1 MYSAASTLVE
11 RAAVPR
17 EKVKTQS
24 QVLQRKIAIVLSVVE
39 PVNAHSSAR
48 KIDDEAASLERK
60 AESALPHNLM
70 NAI

>member
-1 MYSAASTLVE
+1 MDSSLAE

-24 QVLQRKIAIVLSVVE
+24 QVLPSKIAICFSELACE
-39 PVNAHSSAR
+39 R
-48 KIDDEAASLERK
+48 SLVQKPNLRRGKKFGEK
-60 AESALPHNLM
+60 EAESALPHNLM